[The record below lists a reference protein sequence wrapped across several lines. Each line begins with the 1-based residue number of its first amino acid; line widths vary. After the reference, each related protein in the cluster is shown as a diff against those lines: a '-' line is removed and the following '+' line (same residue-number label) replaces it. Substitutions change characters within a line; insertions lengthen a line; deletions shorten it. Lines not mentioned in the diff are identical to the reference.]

1 MAAAPSAETTPKG
14 KRTRRMSGSGFQ
26 EEEHLEDVSLDEGV
40 DSVDPTD
47 DEDDEFFERSPL
59 GSADGRA
66 RPIWLCAGDTLLWC
80 NPRFGHHLRFR
91 ETLRRL
97 LETFLG
103 NDGLRSMGKPFD
115 SPDIEERLFLLL
127 GFFREVWLRNLFKNE
142 ESDGKSLSDE
152 YAPPEEE
159 DSGEESLSD
168 EETPPEDEE
177 YDGEARPEKT
187 RNKSVSLQS
196 RLRSLNSVG
205 MRLPGGEVL
214 PLSLFLAGKGE
225 RTESVPRRLER
236 RWIRDVFRERGLDAG
251 FKWKDVKE
259 WLPSE
264 YEHFVESLRSLLQRS
279 FPGIEK
285 EKLPGN
291 VSIGTL
297 QKKKLKVFRGYLLK
311 EMGTDEDE

>member
-1 MAAAPSAETTPKG
+1 MAATPSAETTPKG
-14 KRTRRMSGSGFQ
+14 KRTRRMSGVGVQ
-26 EEEHLEDVSLDEGV
+26 EEEMLDEVPLDEGV
-40 DSVDPTD
+40 DIVDSTD
-47 DEDDEFFERSPL
+47 EEDDEFFEPSSL

-66 RPIWLCAGDTLLWC
+66 RPIWLFAGDALLWC
-80 NPRFGHHLRFR
+80 NPRFGYHLRFR
-91 ETLRRL
+91 ESLRRL
-97 LETFLG
+97 LEAFLG

-142 ESDGKSLSDE
+142 ES
-152 YAPPEEE
+152 
-159 DSGEESLSD
+159 GEESLSD
-168 EETPPEDEE
+168 EETLPEDEE
-177 YDGEARPEKT
+177 YDGEGRPEKV
-187 RNKSVSLQS
+187 RNKGVSLQS

-205 MRLPGGEVL
+205 MRLPGGETL

-225 RTESVPRRLER
+225 RTESVPRRLEQ

-251 FKWKDVKE
+251 FKWTDVKE

-264 YEHFVESLRSLLQRS
+264 YERFVERLRSLLQRS
-279 FPGIEK
+279 FPGTEE

-311 EMGTDEDE
+311 EMEADEED